1 MFFFPQRSISDFR
14 ALLAEII
21 TVEAASRDKDG
32 KTVLTS
38 WSTAKQL
45 LKSDPRYAK
54 VLRKDRETL
63 WKRHVEEIQHKQ
75 KLAPDEETEKHK

>member
-45 LKSDPRYAK
+45 LKPDPRYAK
-54 VLRKDRETL
+54 VPWKDRETL
-63 WKRHVEEIQHKQ
+63 WKRHVEEVQRKQ